1 VIRYEDKE
9 GTEMMIGRT
18 LELKESLAKQSSWTA
33 IAAGLMLTAIP
44 AHAQT
49 VSPPEP
55 QAAADEGITDIV
67 VTAQRRS
74 ESIQEV
80 PVAVTAFSAE
90 DMERANIKDVGSYF
104 ASTPNVFIT
113 DTPIRSGNNVSSSAL
128 GLAIRGIS
136 NVGGNGS
143 SFGIYLDDFN
153 ISHIALNPHLLDME
167 RIEVLRGPQGTYF
180 GRNASAGVMSLS
192 TARPSTSGFSGQVD
206 AMFGRFN
213 TAEVSGAINVPLS
226 DTVAVRAAAKW
237 EGSDGEF
244 RNKHPIGGGNGRDY
258 KAARLSLRATPTSQ
272 LTIDLSYNY
281 TREHDDDFGLINT
294 GVVGSFIQSIC
305 PGVTFTCPV
314 DTNIGFYPT
323 NRRNYAHDAPL
334 QVDNSYH
341 IAVGRVQW
349 EGDTV
354 GITSITGFGSA
365 KFHRAG
371 ELDFSSKDFL
381 REGFNDNKRQSLS
394 EEIRIQSVGNGPF
407 KWTVGGVIARDKIRN
422 GELISAGKENDI
434 GLPEGFV
441 IELSHFN
448 QSIVSKA
455 VFAEVSYD
463 FTDAFSVTLGGRYSH
478 DTIKRAEDQIE
489 FGGPLSNVS
498 GKKSFDDFSPRIVL
512 KYDVNDD
519 VNLYASASK
528 GWKSGGFELD
538 PQRARSDFGAETLWN
553 YEIGLKSSLFDR
565 KLRANLA
572 LFYIDWKD
580 VQVSSGVVGVDSN
593 GAIIN
598 FAGISNA
605 ASASSK
611 GIELELL
618 AAPTRELELG
628 FNLGYMDAKF
638 GSFVDARTN
647 FGKIDLSGK
656 PLPKAPDWTISTFA
670 QYSVPVSDTA
680 EAFLRGE
687 YFHTSDAYTN
697 VNNIAAVATG
707 QPTFPFRVNAYDKV
721 NLRIGVETDTF
732 RVSAY
737 VENLFDAK
745 YYTSSFD
752 FGFANGAAVIPSL
765 RRWGIRGSYKF

>member
-1 VIRYEDKE
+1 
-9 GTEMMIGRT
+9 MMTNDSHGSGHRLT
-18 LELKESLAKQSSWTA
+18 TYASWGA
-33 IAAGLMLTAIP
+33 IAAALALIAAPAQAQDSTPTA
-44 AHAQT
+44 
-49 VSPPEP
+49 S
-55 QAAADEGITDIV
+55 QASDGDGIDDII
-67 VTAQRRS
+67 VTAQRRT
-74 ESIQEV
+74 ESIQDV

-90 DMERANIKDVGSYF
+90 DMQRANIKDVGSYF

-128 GLAIRGIS
+128 SLAIRGIS

-143 SFGIYLDDFN
+143 SFGIYFDDFN

-192 TARPSTSGFSGQVD
+192 TAKPSTDGVSGHIDG
-206 AMFGRFN
+206 MFGRFN
-213 TAEVSGAINVPLS
+213 TAEVSGAINLPLS
-226 DTVAVRAAAKW
+226 DKVAVRAAVKW

-244 RNKHPIGGGNGRDY
+244 RNRHPIGGGNGRDY
-258 KAARLSLRATPTSQ
+258 KAARLSLRALPTDQ

-281 TREHDDDFGLINT
+281 TNEQDDDFGIINT

-314 DTNIGFYPT
+314 DRNIGFYPT
-323 NRRNYAHDAPL
+323 NRRDYAHDNPL
-334 QVDNSYH
+334 RVDNSYH
-341 IAVGRVQW
+341 IAVGRIQW

-365 KFHRAG
+365 KFFRAG

-381 REGFNDNKRQSLS
+381 REGFNNNKRQSLS
-394 EEIRIQSVGNGPF
+394 EEIRIQSLGDGPF
-407 KWTVGGVIARDKIRN
+407 KWTIGGVIARDKIRT

-455 VFAEVSYD
+455 VFAEASYN
-463 FTDAFSVTLGGRYSH
+463 FTDAFSLTLGGRYSH
-478 DTIKRAEDQIE
+478 DTIKRFEDQIE
-489 FGGPLSNVS
+489 FGGPLDTVA
-498 GKKSFDDFSPRIVL
+498 GKRSFDDFSPRAVL
-512 KYDVNDD
+512 RYEVNND

-538 PQRARSDFGAETLWN
+538 PQRARSDFGPETLWN
-553 YEIGLKSSLFDR
+553 YEVGVKSTMFDR

-572 LFYIDWKD
+572 LFYIDWKN
-580 VQVSSGVVGVDSN
+580 VQVSSGVVGVDAN

-598 FAGISNA
+598 FSGISNA
-605 ASASSK
+605 ASARSK
-611 GIELELL
+611 GVELELV
-618 AAPTRELELG
+618 AAPAPGLELG
-628 FNLGYMDAKF
+628 LNLGYMDAKF
-638 GSFVDARTN
+638 GKFTDARTN
-647 FGKIDLSGK
+647 FGRVDLSGK
-656 PLPKAPDWTISTFA
+656 PLPKAPEWTVSAFA
-670 QYSVPVSDTA
+670 QYSAPVSDA
-680 EAFLRGE
+680 VSAFIRGE
-687 YFHTSDAYTN
+687 YFYTDDAYTN

-707 QPTFPFRVNAYDKV
+707 QPLFPFRVNAYDKV
-721 NLRIGVETDTF
+721 NLRLGIETGAY
-732 RVSAY
+732 RISAY

-745 YYTSSFD
+745 YYSSSFD

-765 RRWGIRGSYKF
+765 RRWGVRASYKF